1 MRKQKEE
8 NVARIKRI
16 YLQNALTA
24 ESWYRFEK
32 LLSNITQAARK
43 GKSRT
48 ESFFVYTG
56 TGAEVEN
63 QCGGE

>member
-1 MRKQKEE
+1 M
-8 NVARIKRI
+8 ARIKRI

-32 LLSNITQAARK
+32 LLSNITQTGRK

-48 ESFFVYTG
+48 ESFFVYSG
-56 TGAEVEN
+56 TGSDQIKGEN